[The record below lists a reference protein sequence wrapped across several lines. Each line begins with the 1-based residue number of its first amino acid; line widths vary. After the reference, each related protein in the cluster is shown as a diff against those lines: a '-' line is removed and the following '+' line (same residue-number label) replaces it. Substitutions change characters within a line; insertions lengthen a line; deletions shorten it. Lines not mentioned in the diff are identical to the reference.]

1 MKFLIS
7 ILLLALLVCGCD
19 LFETREAE
27 LPDQPRSNFQSAV
40 TPQILIQNLIYSLQ
54 DKNVEN
60 YLACFSDPSFTDM
73 DYKFSPSSGASSQ
86 FPSLASDWSRNDEEQ
101 YFNNMKSKI
110 PDNLPVTL
118 ILSNTVSSP
127 QGDSLLY
134 SASYSLNVPHNDA
147 NIPRDYQGD
156 LQFSMIRDSRSVW
169 AIYYWQ
175 DSKNSDLPSWSE
187 LKGRFY

>member
-1 MKFLIS
+1 MKFIIS
-7 ILLLALLVCGCD
+7 IGLFVLILSGCD
-19 LFETREAE
+19 LFETRDAE
-27 LPDQPRSNFQSAV
+27 IPDQPRSNFQSAV

-60 YLACFSDPSFTDM
+60 YLACFSDPSFIDKV
-73 DYKFSPSSGASSQ
+73 YKFSPSSGASSQ
-86 FPSLASDWSRNDEEQ
+86 FPSLANDWSRKDEEQ

-110 PDNLPVTL
+110 PENLPVTL

-175 DSKNSDLPSWSE
+175 DTKNSDLPSWSE